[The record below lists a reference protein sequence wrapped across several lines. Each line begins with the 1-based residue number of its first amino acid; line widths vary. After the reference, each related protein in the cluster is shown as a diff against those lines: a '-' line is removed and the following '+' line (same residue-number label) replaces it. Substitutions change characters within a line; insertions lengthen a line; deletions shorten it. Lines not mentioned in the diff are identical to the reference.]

1 MPTNSTN
8 PRHRTTRLRS
18 CFVSS
23 VCLAVFSLF
32 TLHSSL
38 FSAPLSRS
46 LPIDF
51 FRDVS
56 SRNLKGLAT
65 RSDGRL
71 VAGPVLTDLSGPAV
85 ADILW
90 TLEASSPD
98 STRWLVGTGPEGKIF
113 ELTLDLTANTFTSR
127 EVTDLDDTHVFAL
140 KRLPDGALLAGTS
153 PHGTL
158 YLIRDDKIIARVTLP
173 ADSIYDL
180 QLSPDAKTAYIATG
194 NPGQIYALDL
204 AKFAT
209 AGLDAGK
216 LTDPAKLAE
225 KGLRLLGEI
234 KDRNARRLVILGDNL
249 VIGSAPKGNLY
260 TLPLSGGEPLI
271 LQENR
276 DAEVA
281 TLIPQPNGDLYA
293 ALVFSNQQA
302 ESRLNRPQP
311 ARTPAAP
318 AETPNTTPGSP
329 PAPDQP
335 PAPNAPGTPPTPPTT
350 IPALVQP
357 IAPIPQFPGRSAI
370 VYFPKNGLPETV
382 VSRSNLAFYA
392 LARRAD
398 TLLIAGG
405 EQGDILGYDLPAR
418 LGLTFPGTA
427 SAQINQ
433 IVPLAVSASAPSV
446 SQPSS
451 LNSQLSVS
459 APARFLLL
467 RNNTPGLA
475 LLDFAAP
482 GPREA
487 ETKRL
492 DLGSPAT
499 LGALRF
505 PRIRELDPSQLA
517 VSVRTTFASD
527 EAESWTPWLAAPLR
541 EDGWL
546 ADNQR
551 GRHVKLRFTLPA
563 EASAAQLDKPELFF
577 LPQNRRPSLTEFR
590 IAAPGFSLV
599 PPSPSTD
606 FQSPPSTL
614 GQLLGGSDRPSSSSR
629 NSLNSARIFPQPG
642 LQIVTWTLADA
653 DDDEL
658 RSTFSIR
665 RAGTTDWLDLAVN
678 TTDTF
683 AQFDTT
689 HLADG
694 VYDTRVVATEQ
705 PPRPFADRL
714 SVTFETD
721 DLVIDKTPPAIT
733 EVKVARTAD
742 ALLITV
748 SGRDAVSLLI
758 GAEFVFNNGHRAE
771 ATQPDDAIR
780 DSRAES
786 FTLRLEPEKAL
797 NATTVEVLLYDE
809 LGNATSRRVTL

>member
-1 MPTNSTN
+1 MPTTLTN
-8 PRHRTTRLRS
+8 PRLSRHLRR
-18 CFVSS
+18 SS
-23 VCLAVFSLF
+23 LVPFVCLAGLSLF
-32 TLHSSL
+32 TLLSSL

-46 LPIDF
+46 LPVDF

-71 VAGPVLTDLSGPAV
+71 VAGPVLTDLNGPAV

-90 TLEASSPD
+90 TLESASGN
-98 STRWLVGTGPEGKIF
+98 RWLVGTGPEGKIF
-113 ELTLDLTANTFTSR
+113 ELTLDLEKNTFTSR

-158 YLIRDDKIIARVTLP
+158 YLVRDGKITARVTLP

-180 QLSPDAKTAYIATG
+180 QLSADAKTAYVATG
-194 NPGQIYALDL
+194 NPGQVYALDL
-204 AKFAT
+204 AKFSSG
-209 AGLDAGK
+209 GLDAGK
-216 LTDPAKLAE
+216 LTDSTKLAE
-225 KGLRLLGEI
+225 KGFRLLGEI
-234 KDRNARRLVILGDNL
+234 KDRNARRLAILGDKL

-260 TLPLSGGEPLI
+260 TLPLTGGEPLI

-281 TLIPQPNGDLYA
+281 TLLPQPNGDLYA
-293 ALVFSNQQA
+293 AIVFSNQQA

-311 ARTPAAP
+311 SRT
-318 AETPNTTPGSP
+318 TTPPADAAASGSNPGTP

-335 PAPNAPGTPPTPPTT
+335 PAPGATGTPTAAPAGPAPTPP
-350 IPALVQP
+350 V
-357 IAPIPQFPGRSAI
+357 APIPQFPGRSSI

-382 VSRSNLAFYA
+382 VSRNNLAFYA
-392 LARRAD
+392 LARRTD
-398 TLLIAGG
+398 TLIVAGG

-418 LGLTFPGTA
+418 LGLTFAGTA

-433 IVPLAVSASAPSV
+433 IVPLPAASGPQASP
-446 SQPSS
+446 P
-451 LNSQLSVS
+451 

-467 RNNTPGLA
+467 RNNAPGLA
-475 LLDFAAP
+475 VLDFAAP

-505 PRIRELDPSQLA
+505 PRIRELDSNQLG
-517 VSVRTTFASD
+517 VSVRTTLASD
-527 EAESWTPWLAAPLR
+527 EAEAWTPWLAAPLR

-546 ADNQR
+546 APILR
-551 GRHVKLRFTLPA
+551 GRYVKIRLSLPA
-563 EASAAQLDKPELFF
+563 DASAAQLDKPDLYF
-577 LPQNRRPSLTEFR
+577 LPQNRRPTLSEFR
-590 IAAPGFSLV
+590 IAAPGFALV
-599 PPSPSTD
+599 PPSPAPD

-614 GQLLGGSDRPSSSSR
+614 GQLLGNSDRSNTGSR
-629 NSLNSARIFPQPG
+629 RSINSASVFPQPG
-642 LQIVTWTLADA
+642 MQIVTWTLTDA

-665 RAGTTDWLDLAVN
+665 RAGTGDWIDLAVN

-683 AQFDTT
+683 AQFDTS
-689 HLADG
+689 HLEDG
-694 VYDTRVVATEQ
+694 VYFTRVIATEQ
-705 PPRPFADRL
+705 APRPFPDRL
-714 SVTFETD
+714 TATFETD
-721 DLVIDKTPPAIT
+721 DLVIDKTPPVIG

-742 ALLITV
+742 AVLITV

-786 FTLRLEPEKAL
+786 FTLRLDPEKVL
-797 NATTVEVLLYDE
+797 NATSVEIFLYDE
-809 LGNATSRRVTL
+809 LGNAASRRVSL